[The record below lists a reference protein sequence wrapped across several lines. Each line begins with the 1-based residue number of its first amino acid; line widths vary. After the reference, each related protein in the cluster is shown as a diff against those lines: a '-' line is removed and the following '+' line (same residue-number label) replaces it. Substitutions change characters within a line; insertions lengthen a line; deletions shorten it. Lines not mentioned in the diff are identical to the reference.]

1 MLMPYTFKSPT
12 LSFDG
17 KCLSI
22 EHLSKI
28 LKFTNI
34 SDFSIKGD
42 KVSFY
47 GDYIP
52 EKYDTIC
59 FKLKDNPIEYLGRFI
74 EFTHDR
80 TGIKIDFSFDKQV
93 QLLHKEPIC
102 YSDVEIV
109 TFTRIS
115 NNVTYRNVL
124 KSMGYIH
131 DKETGIIRKDF
142 WTPKEGDTYWFI
154 CDTLKVVKTT
164 YDPIHKSCR
173 EHLNIFNCFKSS
185 LEAETIR
192 NQFLQLLSER

>member
-1 MLMPYTFKSPT
+1 MLICYTFERPE

-17 KCLSI
+17 HCLSL
-22 EHLSKI
+22 EHCGKRLT
-28 LKFTNI
+28 FTNI
-34 SDFSIKGD
+34 SDFSIEGSR
-42 KVSFY
+42 VSFS

-52 EKYDTIC
+52 EKYDIVA
-59 FKLKDNPIEYLGRFI
+59 FKLKDNPNQYFGRFI

-80 TGIKIDFSFDKQV
+80 TGIKVDFSFDQKV
-93 QLLHKEPIC
+93 QFLHNEPIC
-102 YSDVEIV
+102 YSDVQIL
-109 TFTRIS
+109 TYTRIS
-115 NNVTYRNVL
+115 DNVQYNKVL
-124 KSMGYIH
+124 KSMDYIH
-131 DKETGIIRKDF
+131 DEKTGIIRKDF